1 MGRGFRPRLLCGCAA
16 AAPVRVLPVVAL
28 LPRPGCVILGLLL
41 GRRAPR
47 GARACTPSLSGL
59 CTRCSP
65 FCPQVVRFPASL
77 QHPYASQESPLP
89 TPHPRS
95 VPTRSPNTAVGR
107 VAAPPVSPLPMGA
120 AQWPLCRLCP
130 RRAVSSVSQT
140 RPRLVVPYAG
150 SCTGS
155 SGPPALD
162 PAPPSV
168 LSVSVSGLRSMGL
181 PLPPACP
188 SSNS

>member
-89 TPHPRS
+89 SPPPPPPFSPYPLSQHCGWESSCTPSLPIAHGS
-95 VPTRSPNTAVGR
+95 GS
-107 VAAPPVSPLPMGA
+107 VAALSPVSPQSGVQRVSDQAQASGA
-120 AQWPLCRLCP
+120 LCRLLHWLLWATSPGSRSPFCP
-130 RRAVSSVSQT
+130 LGLSLRS
-140 RPRLVVPYAG
+140 PEH
-150 SCTGS
+150 
-155 SGPPALD
+155 GPP
-162 PAPPSV
+162 S
-168 LSVSVSGLRSMGL
+168 
-181 PLPPACP
+181 PACLP
-188 SSNS
+188 